1 MMKKI
6 WDIIHKDRFVD
17 REVGPAVNC
26 KGNYQGSN
34 SPGVALWVQFSYY
47 LIFEMITQCQNNNGH
62 LGFMLHTTLTKY
74 VLQSMKN
81 FNASNVNLQL
91 H

>member
-1 MMKKI
+1 M
-6 WDIIHKDRFVD
+6 
-17 REVGPAVNC
+17 GPILLLT
-26 KGNYQGSN
+26 N
-34 SPGVALWVQFSYY
+34 SWNDYTMP
-47 LIFEMITQCQNNNGH
+47 NNNGS
-62 LGFMLHTTLTKY
+62 LDFMLHTTLTKY